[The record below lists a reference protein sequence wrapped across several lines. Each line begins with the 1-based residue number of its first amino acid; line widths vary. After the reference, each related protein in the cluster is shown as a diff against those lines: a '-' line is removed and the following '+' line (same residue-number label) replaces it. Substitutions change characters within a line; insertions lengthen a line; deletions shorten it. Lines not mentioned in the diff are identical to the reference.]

1 MEASPV
7 SGCVWLVVLVR
18 PTGEA
23 DLADAKGSRMFPTLL
38 ARTSDREE
46 AYSLAQ
52 KLREEGALVA
62 VIEEQ
67 AGSPTTCER
76 HPAHLLGRTCGE
88 CGQALC
94 AQCFAEASGRRLC
107 ADCAQRHTKLQ
118 RQRRVRQLFALFLF
132 SVFCFK
138 AVAWMRS
145 EADHLDPAQ
154 GIEVAVF
161 QFGLEDDLSHPLV
174 KALNDPDNPHALRA
188 IQGWYNQE
196 YARFTGATQPMLRVR
211 VFGPWSTAVA
221 PPRLE
226 EPEASWWRI
235 AWTSWSFTRYWHG
248 LARDFGAEPDDWD
261 ARIYLVYGRTPGDLA
276 SDSRGSTKGRIAV
289 AFVSLQEPDP
299 AYAQLTVAHELG
311 HILGADDLYDPTT
324 FLSTVPQGLAEPN
337 RRPMY
342 PQRYAEVMA
351 VDRPLS
357 PIQESPVRG
366 LEEVRVGF
374 HSAARMGWA
383 DPEQAE
389 SYYSPVAEVALG
401 PPEAAPR

>member
-1 MEASPV
+1 
-7 SGCVWLVVLVR
+7 
-18 PTGEA
+18 
-23 DLADAKGSRMFPTLL
+23 MFPTLL
-38 ARTSDREE
+38 LRTSNREE
-46 AYSLAQ
+46 ADSLVQ
-52 KLREEGALVA
+52 KLRDEGALVA

-94 AQCFAEASGRRLC
+94 ALCFGEAGGQRLC
-107 ADCAQRHTKLQ
+107 AECAQRQTLQ
-118 RQRRVRQLFALFLF
+118 RRRRRVRQLFSVFLF
-132 SVFCFK
+132 SVFCFE
-138 AVAWMRS
+138 AVAWTRS
-145 EADHLDPAQ
+145 EADHIDPTG

-161 QFGLEDDLSHPLV
+161 QFGLAEDLSHPLV

-196 YARFTGATQPMLRVR
+196 YGRFTGATQPMLSVR

-226 EPEASWWRI
+226 DTEASWWRI
-235 AWTSWSFTRYWHG
+235 TWSSWSFTSYWHD

-261 ARIYLVYGRTPGDLA
+261 ARVYLVYGHSLGDLA

-289 AFVSLQEPDP
+289 AFLSLEDPDP

-311 HILGADDLYDPTT
+311 HILGAEDLYDPST
-324 FLSTVPQGLAEPN
+324 FLSTIPQGLAEPN
-337 RRPMY
+337 RRPLY
-342 PQRYAEVMA
+342 PQRYAELMA

-357 PIQESPVRG
+357 PVQELQVGG
-366 LEEVRVGF
+366 LDEVRVGF
-374 HSAARMGWA
+374 HSAAKMGWA

-389 SYYSPVAEVALG
+389 SYYAPVAEVALG